1 MQYVIFYDIMAREYK
16 TVRISSE
23 ALSKLQELSKDNGV
37 TIIRAIDNL
46 LGIHKIKDVF
56 NPNLSA
62 DNRRVYENAVQQH
75 KESGLSEFEWIANKM
90 KEHEQATI
98 KKVFDD
104 FMEQSKEMHQKHRE
118 RLSTRAPKK
127 PSNAVLESAI
137 LYAFKEYKKTTLP
150 RQKIKE
156 YVISKMLDT
165 KPHDKSWSEVFP
177 EWWKDYNRNA
187 SSFEYEFDNRLKRL
201 RSSGLVEK
209 DPNDSVYT
217 HKLTKKH
224 WDKVIAMNSI
234 YPADAKIDRLFP
246 RGL

>member
-1 MQYVIFYDIMAREYK
+1 MPCVIFYDIMVRETK
-16 TVRISSE
+16 SVRISSG

-37 TIIRAIDNL
+37 TIVKMLDNL
-46 LGIHKIKDVF
+46 LGLNKIFNIEREIEFGEALELWNEKQQPFHLAKIK
-56 NPNLSA
+56 
-62 DNRRVYENAVQQH
+62 Q
-75 KESGLSEFEWIANKM
+75 
-90 KEHEQATI
+90 
-98 KKVFDD
+98 
-104 FMEQSKEMHQKHRE
+104 
-118 RLSTRAPKK
+118 PKSITK
-127 PSNAVLESAI
+127 PPFAVLESAI

-234 YPADAKIDRLFP
+234 YPADAKIEKLFP
-246 RGL
+246 KGVM

>member
-16 TVRISSE
+16 TVRISSQ
-23 ALSKLQELSKDNGV
+23 ALSKLQQYSKDNGI
-37 TIIRAIDNL
+37 TIIRAIDSL
-46 LGIHKIKDVF
+46 LGIHTIKDMF
-56 NPNLSA
+56 RPNVSA
-62 DNRRVYENAVQQH
+62 EHKRVYEFAVQQQ
-75 KESGLSEFEWIANKM
+75 KESGLSESEWVENALKGYQ
-90 KEHEQATI
+90 QATI
-98 KKVFDD
+98 DIIFDEFKELISEKFEQHGKKA
-104 FMEQSKEMHQKHRE
+104 SA
-118 RLSTRAPKK
+118 TNK
-127 PSNAVLESAI
+127 PPNAVLESAI
-137 LYAFKEYKKTTLP
+137 LYAFKEYKKTSLP

-156 YVISKMLDT
+156 YVISQMLDT

>member
-1 MQYVIFYDIMAREYK
+1 
-16 TVRISSE
+16 
-23 ALSKLQELSKDNGV
+23 
-37 TIIRAIDNL
+37 
-46 LGIHKIKDVF
+46 
-56 NPNLSA
+56 
-62 DNRRVYENAVQQH
+62 
-75 KESGLSEFEWIANKM
+75 
-90 KEHEQATI
+90 
-98 KKVFDD
+98 
-104 FMEQSKEMHQKHRE
+104 
-118 RLSTRAPKK
+118 
-127 PSNAVLESAI
+127 
-137 LYAFKEYKKTTLP
+137 
-150 RQKIKE
+150 
-156 YVISKMLDT
+156 MLDT

>member
-23 ALSKLQELSKDNGV
+23 ALSKLQQNSKDNGI

-46 LGIHKIKDVF
+46 LGIHNIKDVF

-62 DNRRVYENAVQQH
+62 EHRRVYESAVQQH
-75 KESGLSEFEWIANKM
+75 KESGLSESEWVANAM
-90 KEHEQATI
+90 KEHKQATI
-98 KKVFDD
+98 EIVFDE
-104 FMEQSKEMHQKHRE
+104 FKELISEQFEQHGKKASA
-118 RLSTRAPKK
+118 TNK

-137 LYAFKEYKKTTLP
+137 LYAFKEYKKTSLP

-201 RSSGLVEK
+201 RTSGLVEK

-234 YPADAKIDRLFP
+234 YPADAKIEKLFP
-246 RGL
+246 KGVM

>member
-1 MQYVIFYDIMAREYK
+1 MAREYK
-16 TVRISSE
+16 TVRISSQ
-23 ALSKLQELSKDNGV
+23 ALSKLQQNSKDNGI

-46 LGIHKIKDVF
+46 LGIHHMKDVF

-62 DNRRVYENAVQQH
+62 EQKRLYEFSVQQQ
-75 KESGLSEFEWIANKM
+75 KESGLSESEWIAKKL

-104 FMEQSKEMHQKHRE
+104 FKEQTRELSEKHRE

-127 PSNAVLESAI
+127 PPNAVLESAI

-234 YPADAKIDRLFP
+234 YPADAKIEKLFP
-246 RGL
+246 KGVM